1 MLQDPPSLVL
11 SEGEDVWEAL
21 QTTAWQCYQQPSFL
35 CGKKKDGHVIA
46 SRGREAAENPGD
58 PNPSLF
64 LHEHPVGNNLA
75 SLGCSI
81 PRGCEPYGQHQV
93 FVLRQDLN
101 VLELTL

>member
-1 MLQDPPSLVL
+1 MSGKHFRPQHGSVISSPL
-11 SEGEDVWEAL
+11 SSV
-21 QTTAWQCYQQPSFL
+21 
-35 CGKKKDGHVIA
+35 GKKKDGHVIA